1 MAPLQRCHEG
11 QRGDAVKALPSAAPQ
26 EGEADAHARRGRI
39 RRTPRAAPAA
49 TAVATAGREP
59 LTVAEG
65 EQEER
70 RSEVT
75 EESDG
80 EINLQA
86 TKQKNR

>member
-26 EGEADAHARRGRI
+26 EGEADAHGRI